1 MAKPTKT
8 TTTDERQ
15 TVLHVGCGAPNAK
28 KLQRDRAFPESEWRE
43 VRLDIDAGVEPD
55 IVASMTDMAEVEGDA
70 YDAIYSSHNIEHLY
84 AHEVPVALREFS
96 RVLKPD
102 GFAVLT
108 CPDVQSVAALVAEG
122 KLEDA
127 AYVSPAGPITPLDMM
142 YGHRA
147 SMAKG
152 NLYMAHRTGFTLKT
166 LANALISN
174 GFAQAIGS
182 RVAPEFALWV
192 IGFMSKQDEAE
203 VEAHRAAMST
213 RPRGATPPAPS

>member
-1 MAKPTKT
+1 MRT
-8 TTTDERQ
+8 TR
-15 TVLHVGCGAPNAK
+15 
-28 KLQRDRAFPESEWRE
+28 S
-43 VRLDIDAGVEPD
+43 
-55 IVASMTDMAEVEGDA
+55 
-70 YDAIYSSHNIEHLY
+70 NIEHLY

-108 CPDVQSVAALVAEG
+108 CPDMQSAAALVAEG

-152 NLYMAHRTGFTLKT
+152 NLYMAHRTEFTLKT
-166 LANALISN
+166 LAKALISN

-203 VEAHRAAMST
+203 VEAHRPAMST